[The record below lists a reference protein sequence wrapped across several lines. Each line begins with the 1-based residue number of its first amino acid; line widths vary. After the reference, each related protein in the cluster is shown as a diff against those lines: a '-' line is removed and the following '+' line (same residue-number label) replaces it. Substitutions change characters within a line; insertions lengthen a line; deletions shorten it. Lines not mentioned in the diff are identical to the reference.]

1 MKAYFFSL
9 MLIPL
14 LAPQLLQA
22 QNSTSSAHYT
32 SKSAKN
38 YSEPITFNPEK
49 WYLDAAGGFFPRNNS
64 SSWSA
69 QLGAGYRLSPTSALG
84 ISSAYWGRISLYDR
98 NALGIGVQ
106 YRQILWN
113 TFIAKIE
120 GGYVL
125 KSQLRNDSLE
135 RRIEYFAKSSTPLY
149 YKFDL
154 NWRIRHFLTLGISA
168 YQTGN
173 LKFLSYFPDTSTI
186 LDTWRIN
193 AFTIQ
198 LGIALDAR
206 DTDN

>member
-1 MKAYFFSL
+1 MKAGVFSL
-9 MLIPL
+9 IIILCL
-14 LAPQLLQA
+14 TSQCLQA
-22 QNSTSSAHYT
+22 QNSISNTFPT
-32 SKSAKN
+32 SKSAKG
-38 YSEPITFNPEK
+38 YSESITFNPDK
-49 WYLDAAGGFFPRNNS
+49 WYLDASGGFFLRNNS

-69 QLGAGYRLSPTSALG
+69 QLGAGYRLSPTAALG
-84 ISSAYWGRISLYDR
+84 IGSANWGRISLYGR
-98 NALGIGVQ
+98 SAMGIGVQ
-106 YRQILWN
+106 YRQILWDN
-113 TFIAKIE
+113 FIAKIE

-125 KSQLRNDSLE
+125 KSQLKNDSLE

-193 AFTIQ
+193 AFTVQ
-198 LGIALDAR
+198 LGIALDTR
-206 DTDN
+206 DADN